1 MNDQKDGRPPTL
13 EELTNERDLW
23 SGLVKTEAWE
33 KLQQILGTR
42 RLTIAKQLRDPSMD
56 IGGVMLTEYN
66 KGRINEVEF
75 AMSYPLAKR
84 DELIVTIEHMESRDE
99 RDADK

>member
-1 MNDQKDGRPPTL
+1 MNKLKEERPPTL

-23 SGLVKTEAWE
+23 NGLMKTEAWE
-33 KLQQILGTR
+33 KLLQILGIR

-84 DELIVTIEHMESRDE
+84 DELNITITHMESRNE
-99 RDADK
+99 HAAE

>member
-1 MNDQKDGRPPTL
+1 MNKLKEERPPTL

-23 SGLVKTEAWE
+23 NGLMKTEAWE
-33 KLQQILGTR
+33 KLLQILGTR

-56 IGGVMLTEYN
+56 IGGVMLTEFN

-84 DELIVTIEHMESRDE
+84 DELNITITHMESRDE
-99 RDADK
+99 NAAE